1 MAGQLLT
8 YSFARH
14 VTMVNGI
21 EIKNFAEGDD
31 VVSYEYREDTVTDVV
46 GADGNMQAS
55 VSANQSA
62 TITIKLLGTA
72 PENDYFETLYHQFL
86 NGEIDGITVSMF
98 DSVTGKGE
106 VATSGY
112 IPKLANKAK
121 GANIQSR
128 EWTIVVP
135 RLDIQRGNR

>member
-14 VTMVNGI
+14 VTMINNR
-21 EIKNFAEGDD
+21 EIKNFADGDD
-31 VVSYEYREDTVTDVV
+31 VVSYEYREDGISDVV

-55 VSANQSA
+55 VSADQSA

-72 PENDYFETLYHQFL
+72 PENDYLEELYFKFL
-86 NGEIDGITVSMF
+86 NGEIDGVSVALF

-106 VATSGY
+106 VATNGY
-112 IPKLANKAK
+112 IPKLANKSK
-121 GANIQSR
+121 GKSIQER
-128 EWTIVVP
+128 EWTIIVP
-135 RLDIQRGNR
+135 KLDIQKPNR